1 MNEMSDSAF
10 RLGLLGTFFILALIA
25 EAIWPLRKA
34 TQPKAIRL
42 VRNLGVAITSLV
54 FVRFAFL
61 PLEISVASFVT
72 ERNIGLLNQMDM
84 NPILKISLSLIL
96 LDFTFYYWH
105 WINHRLPFLWRF
117 HNTHHI
123 DLDLD
128 VSTATRF
135 HVGELAIS
143 SIFRSGQIF
152 LLGIDV
158 STLLIFE
165 TCITSFALFHHS
177 NVRLPIGLEVFLGRV
192 FITPRMH
199 GIHHS
204 IVRSETDS
212 NYGTIFSIWDRLHRS
227 FCFGIPQDKI
237 TVGVPSYRDPKEHKL
252 WNVLNMPF
260 QKQRAWK
267 LPSGEVPKRE
277 ASLKLKN

>member
-1 MNEMSDSAF
+1 MSDNAA
-10 RLGLLGTFFILALIA
+10 RLVLLGTVFILALIA
-25 EAIWPLRKA
+25 EALWPLRKA
-34 TQPKAIRL
+34 TQPKGLR
-42 VRNLGVAITSLV
+42 VTRNLGVAFIGLI

-61 PLEISVASFVT
+61 PLEISVANFVT
-72 ERNIGLLNQMDM
+72 TKNMGLLNQYAI
-84 NPILKISLSLIL
+84 NPILKIFVALIL

-105 WINHRLPFLWRF
+105 LINHRLSFLWRF

-135 HVGELAIS
+135 HFGELAYS
-143 SIFRSGQIF
+143 SIFRSAQIF
-152 LLGIDV
+152 LLGIDIT
-158 STLLIFE
+158 TLLIFE
-165 TCITSFALFHHS
+165 TCITVFALFHHS
-177 NVRLPIGLEVFLGRV
+177 NVRLPKNFEALLGLV

-227 FCFGIPQDKI
+227 FRIGIPQNEI
-237 TVGVPSYRDPKEHKL
+237 TIGVPSYRDPDEQKL
-252 WNVLNMPF
+252 WNLLTVPF
-260 QKQRAWK
+260 QKQRDWK
-267 LPSGEVPKRE
+267 LPNGGVPSRSVVGLQEDKV
-277 ASLKLKN
+277 